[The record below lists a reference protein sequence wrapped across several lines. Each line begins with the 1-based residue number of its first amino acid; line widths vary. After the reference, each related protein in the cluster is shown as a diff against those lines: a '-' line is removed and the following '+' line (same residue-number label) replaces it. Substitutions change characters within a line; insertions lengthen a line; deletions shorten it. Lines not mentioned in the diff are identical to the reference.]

1 MKKELSITVLVAL
14 ITLFLVYFS
23 QQKDFKTAFEQW
35 KHSYGITFG
44 ESE

>member
-1 MKKELSITVLVAL
+1 MKKELAFVVLVVFTTFSL
-14 ITLFLVYFS
+14 TYFS
-23 QQKDFKTAFEQW
+23 QQKDSKTAFEQW